1 MEKEKEFIIFSPGGK
16 APEQMIYAVLSCGDV
31 SVCVQ
36 GENNVLLCFLFE
48 ILKGL
53 CPEDKSE
60 REIFIGLVIDMLK
73 MLDSNIETEN

>member
-16 APEQMIYAVLSCGDV
+16 EPEQMIYAVLSGGDL

-36 GENNVLLCFLFE
+36 GENDNLLCFLFE

-60 REIFIGLVIDMLK
+60 REMFIGLVINMLK
-73 MLDSNIETEN
+73 VLDSNIETEN